1 MNDAPANSPALGLA
15 ESKSSERWTR
25 TRWLAFIALIFAAH
39 VAFIFAFGEKKQII
53 PRAVTNVPAL
63 KLADNSGE
71 LLALNDPTLFAL
83 PNPKDFASAVWLKT
97 PDVKQPSFRWTEPPR
112 WLPLA
117 AENLGAA
124 FQQFMQTNSLASHTL
139 DFKPTPE
146 LSAPSLPIE
155 PALAQNSTLQIE
167 GELAQRRLLNEINLP
182 SLPYNDVIAPSIV
195 QVLVDA
201 AGNVVSAV
209 LLPSENSLEAA
220 GHYDAA
226 DQRALELARRL
237 RFASGGSNGRV
248 DISAK
253 LIFNWHTVPHRAT
266 NAARAFA

>member
-1 MNDAPANSPALGLA
+1 MNEASANLPALGLA
-15 ESKSSERWTR
+15 ESKSSGRWTR

-53 PRAVTNVPAL
+53 PRAVTNVPVL

-97 PDVKQPSFRWTEPPR
+97 PDVKQPSFRFTESPR

-117 AENLGAA
+117 AENSGAV

-146 LSAPSLPIE
+146 LSAPSLSIE
-155 PALAQNSTLQIE
+155 PALAQNSTMQIE
-167 GELAQRRLLNEINLP
+167 GGLAQRRLVNEINLP
-182 SLPYNDVIAPSIV
+182 SLPYNDVIAPSVV

-237 RFASGGSNGRV
+237 RFSPAAQLTFGE
-248 DISAK
+248 I
-253 LIFNWHTVPHRAT
+253 IFNWHTVPTTAT
-266 NAARAFA
+266 NEPAISP